1 MLVQYGISQASSMLD
16 QKPAIP
22 ISNSTKVQPSA
33 AAAAKSLQSCPS
45 ADRYKNVVKY
55 KIRGINIAEEETDVN
70 FYRKHNDCISKY

>member
-1 MLVQYGISQASSMLD
+1 MLD

-22 ISNSTKVQPSA
+22 ISNSTKVQSSA
-33 AAAAKSLQSCPS
+33 AAAAKSLQSCLS

-55 KIRGINIAEEETDVN
+55 KIRGINIAEEETDVI

>member
-1 MLVQYGISQASSMLD
+1 MLD

-22 ISNSTKVQPSA
+22 ISNSTKVHSS

-55 KIRGINIAEEETDVN
+55 KIRGINIAEEETDVI

>member
-1 MLVQYGISQASSMLD
+1 MLD

-22 ISNSTKVQPSA
+22 ISNSTKVQS
-33 AAAAKSLQSCPS
+33 S